1 MEKSWS
7 RSPRSVQGSRSRQLM
22 LCDECKNALDNDYA
36 YSYYDCS
43 CFYEDNTCTNHT
55 VITCVAEHWLWRRI
69 NRCVQGQRD
78 LSCRTQVRNLK
89 NVCITFVQ
97 RWTNVEDV
105 GSTLYKCYTIFLCL
119 LGSVWKWEGQYLK
132 VGPAYPRWTSCEAME
147 SNVYWRHNILT
158 FKVDPRTER
167 IKNLLWP

>member
-69 NRCVQGQRD
+69 NICVQRVNEIYHVGHRWEFLISNPANRKRLHNICTTLDHRRRRWVDVVQMLYD
-78 LSCRTQVRNLK
+78 F
-89 NVCITFVQ
+89 FVFAGKCVKMGWAVSQ
-97 RWTNVEDV
+97 SWASI
-105 GSTLYKCYTIFLCL
+105 STLNQLWGNAFLAS
-119 LGSVWKWEGQYLK
+119 SVEPFL
-132 VGPAYPRWTSCEAME
+132 P
-147 SNVYWRHNILT
+147 
-158 FKVDPRTER
+158 
-167 IKNLLWP
+167 